1 MADLVSVSVSP
12 TESRVRYPLRAVVA
26 VVLGALVAL
35 AQLVTFALFMMPL
48 FPLVP
53 VFVAVM
59 LGNAMWLSSL
69 VRWAASLGKL
79 EPVRKTSGDAT
90 TEARAARSR
99 YEAHAA

>member
-1 MADLVSVSVSP
+1 
-12 TESRVRYPLRAVVA
+12 
-26 VVLGALVAL
+26 
-35 AQLVTFALFMMPL
+35 MMPL
-48 FPLVP
+48 IPLVP

-59 LGNAMWLSSL
+59 LGNAMWLSTSL
-69 VRWAASLGKL
+69 PLGRFPGRL

>member
-1 MADLVSVSVSP
+1 MSVSP
-12 TESRVRYPLRAVVA
+12 TISASRVRYPLRAVVA
-26 VVLGALVAL
+26 VVLGSLVAL

-69 VRWAASLGKL
+69 FRWAASQGRL
-79 EPVRKTSGDAT
+79 EPVRKTSGEAT
-90 TEARAARSR
+90 TESRTAGSR
-99 YEAHAA
+99 YEARTA